1 MQRASLLRQVAEHY
15 FAFSEQFS
23 LDPQKHN
30 ETLRLSVLLSLRAVD
45 RRRVFDD
52 ADVSCFVDW
61 DLVNKHPAQCTYT
74 PTPAL
79 WVHVVRSFDA
89 DLFADELADELADE
103 CHLIPPLL
111 TTFNQQLAEAGLQLP
126 FAQVALLFLLLNV
139 NGMVIDVAA
148 TCFLNVVS
156 PDTPQLSRSVKKFCV
171 SQADSRADR
180 QDYEAALAFI
190 LRRVRVRGA
199 FTEDL
204 AAFVKRNA
212 SVKALAAQRHEAV
225 WSGRPR
231 LRDFLSKREREMAQV
246 QSATPDS
253 ISQLSADSF
262 NGWCIRV
269 RFPNAMSFPL
279 RQKLYLLMC
288 QRQDFSEY
296 VGTLV
301 DAEVAKAVLREKI
314 SSPQVDVLKGIVARL
329 NFFEAP
335 FRELQLFRVA
345 VGKGLAL
352 STHSSLTYSALMQM
366 YIAAYQRP
374 AVWQEVWQHVQPTL
388 THTII
393 SSVTDFVQTN
403 AFNVEMFK
411 LALDSSL

>member
-1 MQRASLLRQVAEHY
+1 MQRASLQRQLAEHY
-15 FAFSEQFS
+15 FAFAEQFS

-30 ETLRLSVLLSLRAVD
+30 DTLRLSVLLSLRAVD
-45 RRRVFDD
+45 RRRVFDATD
-52 ADVSCFVDW
+52 IACFVDW
-61 DLVNKHPAQCTYT
+61 GLVDQHPAQCTFT

-79 WVHVVRSFDA
+79 WVHVVCSFDA
-89 DLFADELADELADE
+89 DLFADELADE

-111 TTFNQQLAEAGLQLP
+111 TTFNRQLAEAGLQLP

-148 TCFLNVVS
+148 TCFFNVVM
-156 PDTPQLSRSVKKFCV
+156 PDALQLSRSVKKFCV
-171 SQADSRADR
+171 AQADSRADR
-180 QDYEAALAFI
+180 QDYEAALAFV
-190 LRRVRVRGA
+190 LRRVRVRCA
-199 FTEDL
+199 FQEDL

-288 QRQDFSEY
+288 QRQDFSEH

-301 DAEVAKAVLREKI
+301 DAEVAKAVTREKI
-314 SSPQVDVLKGIVARL
+314 SSPQVDVLKGIVGRL

-352 STHSSLTYSALMQM
+352 STHSSLTYSTLMQM

-403 AFNVEMFK
+403 PFNAEMFK